1 MQSINGLNILERLRP
16 DHTCGDG
23 STSPYAKI
31 QRYWSFLL
39 SAKRLLVLANSIKKN
54 ARCVAGREKIVEGE
68 EVRIGH
74 WIRPV
79 SEENEGKLFRR
90 HYALSQGG
98 VTHVLDVVDIPL
110 LGRRDDPGQPENWVI
125 DENADWSKVE
135 VYSTSGIHGLAE
147 TPADLWLEAGGRP
160 DRISVD
166 LQGSRDPQSSLV
178 LIAPQ
183 DFRVRMWREHNPFRG
198 YTQKKTRAV
207 FEYNQQRYALSITDP
222 VFSSN
227 HCAQHPQQEGKVLEI
242 TPPCGDQCLLCVS
255 LTPPFQGYHYKVVA
269 TVLELP

>member
-1 MQSINGLNILERLRP
+1 MRPTSPCANILRR
-16 DHTCGDG
+16 
-23 STSPYAKI
+23 
-31 QRYWSFLL
+31 WSFLVPT
-39 SAKRLLVLANSIKKN
+39 KRLLILANSIKKN
-54 ARCVAGREKIVEGE
+54 ARCVAGREVVVEEGGAQLGSW
-68 EVRIGH
+68 V
-74 WIRPV
+74 RPV
-79 SEENEGKLFRR
+79 SGQNEGELFQR
-90 HYALSQGG
+90 HYALPQGE
-98 VTHVLDVVDIPL
+98 VTNVLDIVDIPVL
-110 LGRRDDPGQPENWVI
+110 EPKNDPGQPENWLI
-125 DENADWSKVE
+125 DEEVAWSKVE
-135 VYSTSGIHGLAE
+135 VYNTDRIHSLAE
-147 TPADLWLEAGGRP
+147 TPKDLWLESSGHL

-183 DFRVRMWREHNPFRG
+183 GFRVRMWREHNPFRG

-207 FEYNQQRYALSITDP
+207 FEYNQQRYSLSITDP

-227 HCAQHPQQEGKVLEI
+227 HCAQHPQQEGEVLEM